1 MAEADRMPH
10 PLDLFFQQ
18 DTRLLG
24 LSFPKDD
31 APTATGLRGRSI
43 PVQMVVERLEAQE
56 GLGQD
61 FRFELT
67 LLADS
72 AGLVLA
78 DMLGKLLAVSLVKPD
93 GTLRW
98 FTGYVAEFSL
108 VGSDPG
114 VATYR
119 AVLRPWLWFARH
131 RINNRVFR
139 DQSLYEQFAEILQG
153 YGAWA
158 QWRWD
163 VSGEDTPFTM
173 AVQGGGLGESDH
185 NYIYR
190 RLEARGW
197 TSRYEHDAIGH
208 QLVIFNSSSQCPP
221 VAGERRIPFQAQ
233 GGPQEENAIQR
244 WMPVQTA
251 AAALFAASA
260 IDFKHPKPQ
269 HHTEPAQHKQGRVPD
284 LEAHEYVGHYGFTK
298 EDAMGVALMHL
309 RREEVEAHAQQ
320 YQAEGNSG
328 SVATGCWFSLS
339 DHFSNTEREEDSEYL
354 IVEASHSA
362 SNNYLAELGRQGGH
376 EAPPAALLAGRKG
389 EYRNRFSAIKRAVPW
404 RPGRGRNSVDVRMDG
419 HQTATVVAAGGLGA
433 LDVDEHGRIL
443 VRFHWEREG
452 KVSARVRVASNWA
465 GGETGM
471 VSWPRAGSEVWVIAL
486 DGNPDHFLAVGVVHN
501 AQRMPPWQL
510 PAQKALMGIRSRE
523 LTSGGGNDPDGRSNH
538 LILDDTAGRIQ
549 AQFKSD
555 HLNSTLSL
563 GHITRID
570 GTTGRQNPRGQG
582 FALDTEGHGAHRAAA
597 GMQLTTEAPN
607 GGGNM
612 MDAAAPL
619 ARLTVAHEMHE
630 RLSDAARMAG
640 AQQADDQGEVAK
652 QLHEQNAGLTGSGGD
667 PAQGRF
673 PEFQQPHLML
683 ASPAG
688 IESSTA
694 GSTHQQSNA
703 HHAITS
709 GGHTSIATGRS
720 LLASAKDA
728 IRLFAYR
735 VGLKLVAASGDI
747 DMQALKN
754 GINILA
760 KLDIKMEGTR
770 VDINGTDGVRINGG
784 GSYIDVSQGGI
795 TSGTNGAFQVHSADY
810 SFVGPDSRPV
820 VPHEVTSALKPD
832 EPIRVVD
839 KLGNGPV
846 PDSHAIV
853 RPGQNETRTTIEGGK
868 IASDAPLDQHVLRRW
883 RPRRG

>member
-1 MAEADRMPH
+1 MAESDRTAH
-10 PLDLFFQQ
+10 LHNTLFFQQ
-18 DTRLLG
+18 SNRLLG

-31 APTATGLRGRSI
+31 APTATDLRGRSV

-98 FTGYVAEFSL
+98 FTGHVAEFSL

-119 AVLRPWLWFARH
+119 AVLRPWLWFARA
-131 RINNRVFR
+131 RINDRVFR
-139 DQSLYEQFAEILQG
+139 DRSLYQQIAEILQD

-163 VSGEDTPFTM
+163 TVGTDAPFTM

-190 RLEARGW
+190 RLEAQGKTCRC
-197 TSRYEHDAIGH
+197 EHDATGH
-208 QLVIFNSSSQCPP
+208 RLVIFDSNSQCPP
-221 VAGERRIPFQAQ
+221 VDESDPRIAFQAE

-244 WMPVQTA
+244 WTPVQTA
-251 AAALFAASA
+251 VAALFAGSA
-260 IDFKHPKPQ
+260 FDFKHPKPQ
-269 HHTEPAQHKQGRVPD
+269 HHTESTQRKQGNVPE
-284 LEAHEYVGHYGFTK
+284 LEAHEYAGHYGFPK
-298 EDAMGVALMHL
+298 EDPRGIGLLNL
-309 RREEVEAHAQQ
+309 RREEIEAHAEQ
-320 YQAEGNSG
+320 YQAEGNNA
-328 SVATGCWFSLS
+328 SVASGLWFELFG
-339 DHFSNTEREEDSEYL
+339 HFSNTERAEDNQYL

-376 EAPPAALLAGRKG
+376 EAPLFAGRKG
-389 EYRNRFSAIKRAVPW
+389 EYRNRFTAIKRSVPW
-404 RPGRGRNSVDVRMDG
+404 RSGRGRNSIDVKVER
-419 HQTATVVAAGGLGA
+419 HQSATVVAAGGLGA
-433 LDVDEHGRIL
+433 LDVDEHGRVLIW
-443 VRFHWEREG
+443 FHWDREG
-452 KVSARVRVASNWA
+452 KYSARVRVASNWA

-471 VSWPRAGSEVWVIAL
+471 VSWPRAGSEVLVIAL
-486 DGNPDHFLAVGVVHN
+486 DGNPDHFLIIGVVHN
-501 AQRMPPWQL
+501 AHRMPPWQL
-510 PAQKALMGIRSRE
+510 PAQGALMGIRSRE
-523 LTSGGGNDPDGRSNH
+523 LTPDGGSDPGGSSNH
-538 LILDDTAGRIQ
+538 LVLDDTAGRIQ
-549 AQFKSD
+549 AQLRSD

-570 GTTGRQNPRGQG
+570 GTAGRQNPRGQG
-582 FALDTEGHGAHRAAA
+582 FALDTEGHGASRAAG
-597 GMQLTTEAPN
+597 GMQVTTETSP
-607 GGGNM
+607 GGQGNM
-612 MDAAAPL
+612 MDVGAPM
-619 ARLTVAHEMHE
+619 ARLTVAREMHE
-630 RLSDAARMAG
+630 RLAEAALTAG
-640 AQQADDQGEVAK
+640 VQAADDQGDVVK
-652 QLHEQNAGLTGSGGD
+652 QLHQQNADLKGNGGD
-667 PAQGRF
+667 PAQGQF

-709 GGHTSIATGRS
+709 GGHASIASGRS
-720 LLASAKDA
+720 FLASAKDA

-735 VGLKLVAASGDI
+735 LGLKLVAASGDI

-760 KLDIKMEGTR
+760 KLEIRMEGKR
-770 VDINGTDGVRINGG
+770 VDITGLDGVRINGG
-784 GSYIDVSQGGI
+784 GSYIDVSAAGI
-795 TSGTNGAFQVHSADY
+795 VHGTNGAFQVHAGNH
-810 SFVGPDSRPV
+810 SFAGPDSRPV
-820 VPHEVTSALKPD
+820 VSHAVTSALKPD
-832 EPIRVVD
+832 EPLPVVD
-839 KLGNGPV
+839 ALGNRV
-846 PDSHAIV
+846 PDSHVIV
-853 RPGQNETRTTIEGGK
+853 RPGQDETRTAIEGGK
-868 IASDAPLDQHVLRRW
+868 VAPDASLDHHIIRCW

>member
-1 MAEADRMPH
+1 MAESDRTAH
-10 PLDLFFQQ
+10 LRNTLFFQQ
-18 DTRLLG
+18 SNRLLG

-31 APTATGLRGRSI
+31 APTATDLRGRSV

-98 FTGYVAEFSL
+98 FTGHVAEFSL

-119 AVLRPWLWFARH
+119 AVLRPWLWFARA
-131 RINNRVFR
+131 RINDRVFR
-139 DQSLYEQFAEILQG
+139 DRSLYQQIAEILQD

-158 QWRWD
+158 QWRWA
-163 VSGEDTPFTM
+163 VAGEDAPFTM
-173 AVQGGGLGESDH
+173 AVQGGGQGESDH

-190 RLEARGW
+190 RLEARGCI
-197 TSRYEHDAIGH
+197 SGYEHDATGH
-208 QLVIFNSSSQCPP
+208 RLVIFDRSSQCPP
-221 VAGERRIPFQAQ
+221 VEGDQRIPFQAA

-244 WMPVQTA
+244 WTPVQTA
-251 AAALFAASA
+251 VAALFAASA
-260 IDFKHPKPQ
+260 FDFKHPRAR
-269 HHTEPAQHKQGRVPD
+269 HHTESTQRKQGHVPE
-284 LEAHEYVGHYGFTK
+284 LEAHEYAGHYGFPK
-298 EDAMGVALMHL
+298 EDPRGIGLLNL
-309 RREEVEAHAQQ
+309 RREEIEARAEQ
-320 YQAEGNSG
+320 YQAEGNNS
-328 SVATGCWFSLS
+328 SVAAGCWFALTE
-339 DHFSNTEREEDSEYL
+339 HFSNTEREEDSQYL
-354 IVEASHSA
+354 IVEAIHSA

-376 EAPPAALLAGRKG
+376 EAPLLAGRKG
-389 EYRNRFSAIKRAVPW
+389 EYRNRFTAIKRSVPW
-404 RPGRGRNSVDVRMDG
+404 RPGRGRNSIDVKVDR
-419 HQTATVVAAGGLGA
+419 HQSATVVAAGGLGA
-433 LDVDEHGRIL
+433 LDVDEHGRVLI
-443 VRFHWEREG
+443 RFHWDREG
-452 KVSARVRVASNWA
+452 KYSARVRVASNWA

-471 VSWPRAGSEVWVIAL
+471 VSWPRAGSEVLVIAL
-486 DGNPDHFLAVGVVHN
+486 DGNPDHFLIIGVVHN
-501 AQRMPPWQL
+501 AHRMPPWQL
-510 PAQKALMGIRSRE
+510 PAQGALMGIRSRE
-523 LTSGGGNDPDGRSNH
+523 LTPDGGNDPGGSSNH
-538 LILDDTAGRIQ
+538 LVLDDTAGRIQ
-549 AQFKSD
+549 AQLRSD

-570 GTTGRQNPRGQG
+570 GTAGRQNPRGQG
-582 FALDTEGHGAHRAAA
+582 FALDTEGHGASRAAG
-597 GMQLTTEAPN
+597 GMQVTTEASP
-607 GGGNM
+607 GGPGNM
-612 MDAAAPL
+612 MDVGAPV
-619 ARLTVAHEMHE
+619 ARLTVAHNMHE
-630 RLSDAARMAG
+630 RLSEAARTAG

-652 QLHEQNAGLTGSGGD
+652 QLHQQNTDLKGNGGD

-720 LLASAKDA
+720 FLASAKDA

-735 VGLKLVAASGDI
+735 LGLKLVAASGDI

-760 KLDIKMEGTR
+760 KLEIKMEGKR
-770 VDINGTDGVRINGG
+770 VEINGTDGVRLNGG
-784 GSYIDVSQGGI
+784 GSYIDLSQAGI
-795 TSGTNGAFQVHSADY
+795 THGTNGAFQVHSADY
-810 SFVGPDSRPV
+810 SFAGPDSRPV
-820 VPHEVTSALKPD
+820 VPHAVTSALKPD
-832 EPIRVVD
+832 EPIRVID
-839 KLGNGPV
+839 KLGNGPL

-853 RPGQNETRTTIEGGK
+853 RPGQNEARTAIEGGK
-868 IASDAPLDQHVLRRW
+868 IDPEALLNHEVLRRW
-883 RPRRG
+883 WPRRG

>member
-1 MAEADRMPH
+1 MAESDRTAH
-10 PLDLFFQQ
+10 LHGILFFQQ
-18 DTRLLG
+18 SNRLLG

-31 APTATGLRGRSI
+31 TPTATDPRGRSF

-56 GLGQD
+56 GLGED

-67 LLADS
+67 LLADH

-98 FTGYVAEFSL
+98 FTGHVSEFSL

-119 AVLRPWLWFARH
+119 AVLRPWLWFALH

-139 DQSLYEQFAEILQG
+139 DRSLYEQIAEILQD

-163 VSGEDTPFTM
+163 ASGADAPFTM
-173 AVQGGGLGESDH
+173 AVQGGGQGESDH
-185 NYIYR
+185 NYIHR
-190 RLEARGW
+190 RLEAQGW
-197 TSRYEHDAIGH
+197 TYRYEHDATGH
-208 QLVIFNSSSQCPP
+208 RLVIFDSNSQCPR
-221 VAGERRIPFQAQ
+221 VAGDHRIPFQAA

-244 WMPVQTA
+244 WTPVQTA

-260 IDFKHPKPQ
+260 FDFKQSQARHQ
-269 HHTEPAQHKQGRVPD
+269 AESTLRKQGRVPE

-298 EDAMGVALMHL
+298 EDPTGAALLNL
-309 RREEVEAHAQQ
+309 RREEVEAHAEQ
-320 YQAEGNSG
+320 YQAEGNNS
-328 SVATGCWFSLS
+328 SVAAGCWFELS
-339 DHFSNTEREEDSEYL
+339 EHFSNTEREEDSQYL
-354 IVEASHSA
+354 IVAASHSA
-362 SNNYLAELGRQGGH
+362 SNNYLAELGRQGGR
-376 EAPPAALLAGRKG
+376 EAQPLAGRKG
-389 EYRNRFSAIKRAVPW
+389 EYRNRFTAIKRAVPW
-404 RPGRGRNSVDVRMDG
+404 RPGRGRNSVDVRVYG
-419 HQTATVVAAGGLGA
+419 QQTATVLAAGGLGA

-443 VRFHWEREG
+443 IRFHWDREG
-452 KVSARVRVASNWA
+452 KFSARVRVASNWA

-471 VSWPRAGSEVWVIAL
+471 VSWPRAGSEVLVVAL
-486 DGNPDHFLAVGVVHN
+486 DGNPDHFLVIGVVHN
-501 AQRMPPWQL
+501 ARRMPPWQL
-510 PAQKALMGIRSRE
+510 PAQGALMGIRSRE
-523 LTSGGGNDPDGRSNH
+523 LTPDGGNDPGGRSNQ
-538 LILDDTAGRIQ
+538 LVLDDTAGKIQ
-549 AQFKSD
+549 AQLKSD
-555 HLNSTLSL
+555 HLHSALSL

-582 FALDTEGHGAHRAAA
+582 FALDTDGHGASRAAG
-597 GMQLTTEAPN
+597 GMQVTTEALS
-607 GGGNM
+607 GGQGNM
-612 MDAAAPL
+612 MDVGAPV
-619 ARLTVAHEMHE
+619 ARLTVAHNMHE
-630 RLSDAARMAG
+630 RLSEAACTAG

-652 QLHEQNAGLTGSGGD
+652 QLHQQNTDLKGNGGD

-709 GGHTSIATGRS
+709 GGHASIATGRS
-720 LLASAKDA
+720 FLASAKDA

-735 VGLKLVAASGDI
+735 LGLKLVAASGDI

-760 KLDIKMEGTR
+760 KLEIKMEGKR
-770 VDINGTDGVRINGG
+770 VDITGLDGVRINGG
-784 GSYIDVSQGGI
+784 GSYIDVSQAGI
-795 TSGTNGAFQVHSADY
+795 TSGTNGQFQVHSADY
-810 SFVGPDSRPV
+810 SFSGPDSRPV
-820 VPHEVTSALKPD
+820 VSHAVTSALKPD
-832 EPIRVVD
+832 EPLRVVD
-839 KLGNGPV
+839 ALGNRV
-846 PDSHAIV
+846 PDSHVIV
-853 RPGQNETRTTIEGGK
+853 RPGQDETRTVIEGGK
-868 IASDAPLDQHVLRRW
+868 VAPDASLDHHIIRRW

>member
-1 MAEADRMPH
+1 MAAFDRTAH
-10 PLDLFFQQ
+10 LQEIFFFQQ
-18 DTRLLG
+18 RKRLLG
-24 LSFPKDD
+24 LSYPKDD
-31 APTATGLRGRSI
+31 APTTTGLRGRSM

-98 FTGYVAEFSL
+98 FTGHVAEFSL

-139 DQSLYEQFAEILQG
+139 DRSLYEQIAEILQD

-163 VSGEDTPFTM
+163 VSGEDAPFTM

-197 TSRYEHDAIGH
+197 TSRYEHDATGH
-208 QLVIFNSSSQCPP
+208 RLVIFGSSSQCPP
-221 VAGERRIPFQAQ
+221 VEGDQRLPFQAQ

-251 AAALFAASA
+251 VAALFAASA
-260 IDFKHPKPQ
+260 IDFKQPKPR
-269 HHTEPAQHKQGRVPD
+269 HHAESAQHKQGSVPE

-298 EDAMGVALMHL
+298 EDPTGDALVNL

-320 YQAEGNSG
+320 YQAEGNNS
-328 SVATGCWFSLS
+328 SVATGTWFYLS
-339 DHFSNTEREEDSEYL
+339 GHFSNTEREEDSQYL
-354 IVEASHSA
+354 IVEAIHSA
-362 SNNYLAELGRQGGH
+362 TNNYLAELGRQAGH
-376 EAPPAALLAGRKG
+376 TAQPLPGRKG
-389 EYRNRFSAIKRAVPW
+389 EYRNRFTAIKRVVPW
-404 RPGRGRNSVDVRMDG
+404 RPGRGRNSVEWKVYG
-419 HQTATVVAAGGLGA
+419 QQTATVLAAGGLGA
-433 LDVDEHGRIL
+433 LDVDEYGRIL
-443 VRFHWEREG
+443 IRFNWDREG
-452 KVSARVRVASNWA
+452 RFSARVRVASNWA

-471 VSWPRAGSEVWVIAL
+471 VSWPRAGSEVLVIAL
-486 DGNPDHFLAVGVVHN
+486 DGNPDHFLAIGVVHN

-523 LTSGGGNDPDGRSNH
+523 LTPDGGNDPEGRSNH

-549 AQFKSD
+549 AQVKSD
-555 HLNSTLSL
+555 HLNSALSL

-570 GTTGRQNPRGQG
+570 DTTGRQNPRGQG

-597 GMQLTTEAPN
+597 GMQLTTEALN
-607 GGGNM
+607 EGGNM
-612 MDAAAPL
+612 MDAGAPL
-619 ARLTVAHEMHE
+619 ARLTVAHEMHDK
-630 RLSDAARMAG
+630 LSEAARTAG
-640 AQQADDQGEVAK
+640 AQEADDQGEVAK
-652 QLHEQNAGLTGSGGD
+652 QLHEQNAGLKGSGGD

-720 LLASAKDA
+720 FLASAKDA
-728 IRLFAYR
+728 IRLFAYQL
-735 VGLKLVAASGDI
+735 GLKLVAASGDI

-760 KLDIKMEGTR
+760 KLDIKMEGKR

-784 GSYIDVSQGGI
+784 GSYIDLSQAGI
-795 TSGTNGAFQVHSADY
+795 THGTNGAFQVHSADY
-810 SFVGPDSRPV
+810 AFVGPDSRPV
-820 VPHEVTSALKPD
+820 VPHAVTSALKPD
-832 EPIRVVD
+832 APIRVVD
-839 KLGNGPV
+839 KLGNGPL
-846 PDSHAIV
+846 PDSHALV
-853 RPGQNETRTTIEGGK
+853 RPGENEARTAIEGGK
-868 IASDAPLDQHVLRRW
+868 IDPEALLNHEVLRRW
-883 RPRRG
+883 WSRRG